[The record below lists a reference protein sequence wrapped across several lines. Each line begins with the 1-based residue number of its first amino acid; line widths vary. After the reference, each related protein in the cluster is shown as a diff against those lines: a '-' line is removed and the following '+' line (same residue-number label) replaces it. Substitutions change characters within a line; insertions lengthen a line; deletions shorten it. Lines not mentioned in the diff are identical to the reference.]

1 MNEKSKEVQQARNS
15 LIEHAIKKV
24 CEVPSY
30 SNFRSNAFCVIAHL
44 GLQIKAKEEGLFESG
59 DWSNPE
65 CREELTEKMK
75 EFLTRY
81 IR

>member
-1 MNEKSKEVQQARNS
+1 M
-15 LIEHAIKKV
+15 
-24 CEVPSY
+24 
-30 SNFRSNAFCVIAHL
+30 

-75 EFLTRY
+75 EFLTRHT
-81 IR
+81 R